1 MYRLFRR
8 LLIILS
14 LLVVVCL
21 DALAQVDSPRGVLQ
35 AVTERVRYTQLD
47 NGIRVVLYPRGEA
60 PVFSGAVGVRVGG
73 TDETLGETG
82 ISHMFEH
89 MAFKGT
95 DTIGTKDYGREK
107 VLLQELEDI
116 VRENGPRLDF
126 SATVKERWE
135 KISAE
140 LLSVWDRDQFVREL
154 KKRGAS
160 ELNATTDKE
169 LTRYFMSLPRS
180 AFEFWCWIES
190 ERLLKP
196 VMREFYQERDVV
208 MEEKRMRYTD
218 DPGGRLYETL
228 LQIAYLAHPY
238 RNPVIGHDED
248 LHNLTATM
256 LEAFR
261 RKYYVGKNIA
271 LSIVGSVEPEQ
282 DLETIRRYFGRIPAG
297 EAPIRPAIVEPPQ
310 MGERQAVVEWPA
322 APQILMA
329 YHKPNYPHPDDP
341 PLSLA
346 VEMFAGSKTSPL
358 FIELVKRRQLA
369 ADVGAEE
376 GPGSAYPNLQMF
388 YATTRSPHTN
398 QEVLKAFDDSL
409 RRFLNSPLRE
419 EDLATAKRR
428 LAVENLAGLKSN
440 LTLAIDF
447 ITAELLF
454 QRWDVFLKWYDEA
467 MAVNLEDVRRASRKY
482 LVASNRTVAR
492 IEQVVK
498 KSK

>member
-1 MYRLFRR
+1 MR
-8 LLIILS
+8 LLAKFLRLTSILLS
-14 LLVVVCL
+14 VGTVC
-21 DALAQVDSPRGVLQ
+21 AQEDTPRGVLQ
-35 AVTERVRYTQLD
+35 GLKDRVQFVQLD
-47 NGIRVVLYPRGEA
+47 NGIRVIMYPRGQA
-60 PVFSGAVGVRVGG
+60 PVFSGAIGVRVGG
-73 TDETLGETG
+73 TDESLGETG

-95 DTIGTKDYGREK
+95 DTIGTKDYVQERK
-107 VLLQELEDI
+107 LLDELEMI
-116 VRENGPRLDF
+116 VKEHGARLDF
-126 SATVKERWE
+126 PPDVKARWE
-135 KISAE
+135 QISSQ
-140 LLSVWDRDQFVREL
+140 LVSVWDRDQFVREV
-154 KKRGAS
+154 KKRGAT

-190 ERLLKP
+190 ERLLHP
-196 VMREFYQERDVV
+196 VLREFYQERDVV

-228 LQIAYLAHPY
+228 LQLAYLAHPY

-248 LHNLTATM
+248 LHSLTATM

-271 LSIVGSVEPEQ
+271 ISIVGSVEPDKDVEI
-282 DLETIRRYFGRIPAG
+282 IRRYFGRIAAG
-297 EAPIRPAIVEPPQ
+297 QAPVRPNIVEPPQ
-310 MGERQAVVEWPA
+310 LGERQAVVEWPA
-322 APQILMA
+322 APQLLMA

-358 FIELVKRRQLA
+358 YIELVKRRQLA

-388 YATTRSPHTN
+388 YATTRSPHSN
-398 QEVLKAFDDSL
+398 QEVLKAFDDTL
-409 RRFLNSPLRE
+409 RRFLNSPLKE
-419 EDLATAKRR
+419 EDLVKAKRR

-440 LTLAIDF
+440 LTLAVDF

-454 QRWDVFLKWYDEA
+454 QRWDVFLAWYDEA
-467 MAVNLEDVRRASRKY
+467 MAVTLDDVKRTAKKY
-482 LVASNRTVAR
+482 LVSSNRTISR
-492 IEQVVK
+492 LEQVA
-498 KSK
+498 KSSEK